1 MSNVENDIY
10 NVWDGKKIQ
19 FTLDK
24 IFRILNLP
32 IPIEYFDKKDIPITE
47 LSFNELDSKVLRP
60 NKIYVLFDV
69 WPSIKNK
76 ERFIE
81 YTEKGVIIFSSAS
94 YTGRD
99 RLPIKTVHVPSGIE
113 AWYALGRYVK
123 KLFDM
128 PTIGI
133 TGTVGKTTSTRF
145 AESVFSEKFNVF
157 TSGNNRNVAVVIVQ
171 QLIKRYSP
179 EFNFHIQEIGG
190 GRSKLVEES
199 VRVVRPD
206 SFVITKI
213 NKFHHADHYESPDE
227 VVYDKTSFDR
237 YSDENTVGV
246 INFDDDE
253 LKAHEFKSNIIKCG
267 IESTDAEYTAKDIEQ
282 RGMYLTFNVCYKEK
296 EVPVKIQ
303 IVGTHNTSNA
313 LLVFALAKHYGLTDE
328 EIQNGFLKYKSTG
341 IRQNIK
347 EICGRTMYIDC
358 FNVCADSIFSCI
370 ETANAIEIPEGNRKI
385 AILGGENALGINSN
399 TISFATGSNIKE
411 GNIDEFIF
419 TGPKE
424 PATDEQRNYYGNG
437 KALYEGAKTA
447 IKKAKISFND
457 DLFSIAQILKEQT
470 KPGDLIL
477 FKGIWR
483 VPLFAAIDIA
493 FGTSFLVYNPNF
505 QKLPVKNVHKGF
517 TGRYAKE
524 IDGVN
529 IHSGRIVDGTLTIPD
544 TLQDYDSFRIGR
556 RIFAGKANIHN
567 VYFGSKLKCIGYEA
581 FINCENITKLIIP
594 QNVIY
599 IEESAF
605 AGCTG
610 LEEITFEGIGHIERN
625 AFKDCKHLKKVVFK
639 GDSCKTIEIGAF
651 DNCSSCLEFFAEKG
665 SAAEAFAQQNG
676 IKVNH

>member
-10 NVWDGKKIQ
+10 NVWDGEKIQ
-19 FTLDK
+19 FTLNK
-24 IFRILNLP
+24 IFKILKMP
-32 IPIEYFDKKDIPITE
+32 IPVEYIDKKDIPIKE
-47 LSFNELDSKVLRP
+47 LSFNELDSKVLLP
-60 NKIYVLFDV
+60 NEIYVLFDV
-69 WPSIKNK
+69 WPNIKNK
-76 ERFIE
+76 ERFIG
-81 YTEKGVIIFSSAS
+81 YTEKGVIIFSPVN
-94 YTGRD
+94 YLDKD
-99 RLPIKTVHVPSGIE
+99 RRPIEIVHIPNGVE

-123 KLFDM
+123 NLFKM

-133 TGTVGKTTSTRF
+133 TGTVGKTTTTRF
-145 AESVFSEKFNVF
+145 AEMVFGEKFNVF
-157 TSGNNRNVAVVIVQ
+157 TSGNNRNTAVEIVK
-171 QLIKRYSP
+171 QLIRRYSP

-206 SFVITKI
+206 SFAITKI
-213 NKFHHADHYESPDE
+213 NKFHHVDQYKSPDE
-227 VVYDKTSFDR
+227 IVYDKTSFDR

-267 IESTDAEYTAKDIEQ
+267 IESTDAEYTAKDIKQ

-303 IVGTHNTSNA
+303 IVGTHNASNA

-328 EIQNGFLKYKSTG
+328 EIRKGFLKYKSTG

-358 FNVCADSIFSCI
+358 FNVCADSIYSCI
-370 ETANAIEIPEGNRKI
+370 ETVNAIEIPEGNRKI

-399 TISFATGSNIKE
+399 KVSFNTGCNINE
-411 GNIDEFIF
+411 DDIDEFIF

-447 IKKAKISFND
+447 VKKAKISFND
-457 DLFSIAQILKEQT
+457 DLFSIAKILKEQT

-477 FKGIWR
+477 FKGIFR
-483 VPLFAAIDIA
+483 VPLFAAIDLA
-493 FGTSFLVYNPNF
+493 FGTSFLIYNPNF
-505 QKLPVKNVHKGF
+505 IKVNVQNSDTGF
-517 TGRYAKE
+517 TGGYASQ

-529 IHSGRIVDGTLTIPD
+529 IYSGNVVDGVLTIPETID
-544 TLQDYDSFRIGR
+544 NYNVFRIGR
-556 RIFAGKANIHN
+556 RVFANKKSICN
-567 VYFGSKLKCIGYEA
+567 VNFGSELKSIGCEA
-581 FINCENITKLIIP
+581 FMNCKCITKLTIP
-594 QNVIY
+594 ENVIY

-605 AGCTG
+605 KGCTG
-610 LEEITFEGIGHIERN
+610 LKEVTFEGIGHIESN
-625 AFKDCKHLKKVVFK
+625 AFKDCKRLSKVIFK

-651 DNCSSCLEFFAEKG
+651 DNCSSRLKFFAEKG
-665 SAAEAFAQQNG
+665 SAAEAFAKQND
-676 IKVNH
+676 IKVNN